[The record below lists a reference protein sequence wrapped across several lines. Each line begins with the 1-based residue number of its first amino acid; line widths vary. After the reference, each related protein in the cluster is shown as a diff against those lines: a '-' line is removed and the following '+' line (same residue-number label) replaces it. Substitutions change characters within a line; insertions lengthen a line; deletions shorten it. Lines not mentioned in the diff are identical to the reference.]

1 MGRISSFHRWSS
13 IENDHRKLFN
23 FTSTKSRDFFIDL
36 DRGIIYIKYVVS
48 KVKNKS
54 LAVYYS
60 ICRDYV
66 LFFVAFYCGTD
77 RGNSVR
83 YSYEPPRIAVKL
95 QLQKISPY
103 SWGGLYKGVP
113 AGPYSKLS

>member
-1 MGRISSFHRWSS
+1 MI
-13 IENDHRKLFN
+13 IENFSISLQQSHVI
-23 FTSTKSRDFFIDL
+23 FIDL

-66 LFFVAFYCGTD
+66 LFLSLFIAELTAEIVFVIPMN
-77 RGNSVR
+77 RP
-83 YSYEPPRIAVKL
+83 E
-95 QLQKISPY
+95 
-103 SWGGLYKGVP
+103 
-113 AGPYSKLS
+113 

>member
-23 FTSTKSRDFFIDL
+23 FTSIKSRDFFIDL

-66 LFFVAFYCGTD
+66 LFLSLFIAELTAEIVFVIPMN
-77 RGNSVR
+77 RP
-83 YSYEPPRIAVKL
+83 E
-95 QLQKISPY
+95 
-103 SWGGLYKGVP
+103 
-113 AGPYSKLS
+113 